1 MDASIEMKA
10 GALEKVIETQKQLA
24 KMKNNLG
31 IIIEPL
37 DDLIHIASTD
47 DFMAYAKHFE
57 EQILI
62 GDAAPF
68 EKDEI
73 TKLKFLSFMHMD
85 FKIYTY
91 AIADEMKKYFR
102 KDAVEDHE

>member
-10 GALEKVIETQKQLA
+10 VALEKVIETQKQLA

-31 IIIEPL
+31 VIIEPL

-47 DFMAYAKHFE
+47 DFVAYAKHFE
-57 EQILI
+57 EKILI

-68 EKDEI
+68 SKNEI
-73 TKLKFLSFMHMD
+73 TKLKFLAFMHMD

-91 AIADEMKKYFR
+91 AIADEMEKYFGE
-102 KDAVEDHE
+102 DAVKDHK

>member
-10 GALEKVIETQKQLA
+10 VALEKVIETQKQLT

-73 TKLKFLSFMHMD
+73 TKLKFLFFMHKCMLHGKLIMQLNGRPVLGHRGEHG
-85 FKIYTY
+85 F
-91 AIADEMKKYFR
+91 
-102 KDAVEDHE
+102 

>member
-10 GALEKVIETQKQLA
+10 VALEKVIETQKQLA

-31 IIIEPL
+31 VIIEPL

-57 EQILI
+57 EKILI
-62 GDAAPF
+62 GDSTPF

-91 AIADEMKKYFR
+91 AIADEMEKYFG
-102 KDAVEDHE
+102 KDVVKDHK

>member
-10 GALEKVIETQKQLA
+10 VALEKVIEAQKQLA
-24 KMKNNLG
+24 KMKSNLG
-31 IIIEPL
+31 VIIEPL

-57 EQILI
+57 EKILI
-62 GDAAPF
+62 EDAIPF

-91 AIADEMKKYFR
+91 AIADEMKKYFG
-102 KDAVEDHE
+102 KDAVENHE